1 MRVCIVIP
9 CYNEEKRLNTSD
21 LIDFIKLN
29 DINFCLVNDGSKD
42 NTIKLLDTIKKE
54 SKGKAEIINLKSNVG
69 KAEAVRTAFR
79 DILVKKKFD
88 FIGYFDA
95 DLSTPLE
102 EIYNLLQP
110 FKTKDY
116 YFTFGSRVKIIGKE
130 IIRKA
135 YRHYLGRV
143 FATAVSHIIRMP
155 VYDTQCGAK
164 IFNVKMINEIF
175 EEKFVSRWFFD
186 IEIFLRY
193 IKKYTLN
200 NTMNTILEVPLN
212 KWEDKGGT
220 KLKLWDFLKVPVEL
234 LKIKLKYR

>member
-9 CYNEEKRLNTSD
+9 CYNEEKRLNVSE

-29 DINFCLVNDGSKD
+29 DIDFCLVNDGSTD
-42 NTIKLLDTIKKE
+42 NTIKLLNTVKDE
-54 SKGKAEIINLKSNVG
+54 SNSKVEVLNLKSNAG

-79 DILVKKKFD
+79 DILGKNKYD

-102 EIYNLLQP
+102 EIHNLIQH

-116 YFTFGSRVKIIGKE
+116 YFIFGSRVKIIGKE

-135 YRHYLGRV
+135 YRHYLGRI
-143 FATAVSHIIRMP
+143 FATVVSHILGMP

-164 IFNVKMINEIF
+164 IFNVKMTDGIF

-193 IKKYTLN
+193 IRKYTLD
-200 NTMNTILEVPLN
+200 NTMKTILEVPLN
-212 KWEDKGGT
+212 KWEDKGGS

-234 LKIKLKYR
+234 LKIRTKYR